1 MRRVTIDQL
10 RTGDRL
16 GRDVSAHPADE
27 LPLLRAGNRISDSQR
42 ASLQRAGVVAVWIA
56 DGLSDGIEP
65 LEVLSDDTKRRANAA
80 IHEAFKN
87 VAASL
92 PNKRSPISAEVVMEM
107 SKVAEWIIRDITR
120 NIESA
125 LALNDLANA
134 DSYTLKH
141 SLAVTTLG
149 LALGLRV
156 MHRFGWVDVYGRTR
170 WDDIEER
177 LIPLA
182 VGLLLHDIGTLA
194 VPQEIMQ
201 KSGELTEEEL
211 AAVRMHPMAGVEILK
226 KAQGISPLSRAVVR
240 SHHERWDGSGYPEKK
255 AGANIHQ
262 FARIAAV
269 ADVYDALTSDRYHR
283 KARAAHDVHAFI
295 VKRAGRDFDP
305 QVVEIFRSFVA
316 PYPPGTPVV
325 LSDGYRGI
333 VKEVKQNAVLVPV
346 VRLIVDAAGATIEPR
361 DVDLAEVPGVTIVST
376 NFDVP
381 HVEEPEPE
389 PELEPVLT

>member
-1 MRRVTIDQL
+1 VRRVTIEQL

-42 ASLQRAGVVAVWIA
+42 ASLQRAGVVAVWIEDA
-56 DGLSDGIEP
+56 LSDGIDP
-65 LEVLSDDTKRRANAA
+65 LEVLGDETRRRATAA
-80 IHEAFKN
+80 VHEAFKN

-92 PNKRSPISAEVVMEM
+92 SNRAPLSAEVVMEM

-156 MHRFGWVDVYGRTR
+156 MHKFGWVDVYGRTR
-170 WDDIEER
+170 WDDIEDR

-201 KSGELTEEEL
+201 KSGELTDEEL

-255 AGANIHQ
+255 TGANIHQ

-283 KARAAHDVHAFI
+283 KARAAHDVHAFV

-305 QVVEIFRSFVA
+305 QVVEVFRSFVA

-325 LSDGYRGI
+325 LSDGYCGL
-333 VKEVKQNAVLVPV
+333 VKEVRQNAVLVPV
-346 VRLIVDAAGATIEPR
+346 VRIIADPSGALIEPR
-361 DVDLAEVPGVTIVST
+361 EVDLGDMPGVTIVST
-376 NFDVP
+376 DFAV
-381 HVEEPEPE
+381 
-389 PELEPVLT
+389 PELVLA